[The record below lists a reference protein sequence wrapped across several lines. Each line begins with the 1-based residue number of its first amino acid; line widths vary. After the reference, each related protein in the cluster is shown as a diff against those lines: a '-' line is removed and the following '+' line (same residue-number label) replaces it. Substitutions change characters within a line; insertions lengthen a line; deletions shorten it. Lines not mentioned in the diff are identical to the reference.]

1 MKVSLTW
8 LEQYID
14 IKIPIKTLVDKLTD
28 AGLEVGAVEKVNN
41 DTVFEIEITSN
52 RPDWLSLLGIA
63 REVAAVTGTRKIIQP
78 DALPQMNKSSKQKKS
93 YSIEIQD
100 KAACPRYVGRLIRDV
115 QIAPSQENIKTYLE
129 NIGSRLINNAA
140 DITNYCLYETGQ
152 PMHVFDFDKIKGAKI
167 IVRRAKKGE
176 TITTIDGVNRKLD
189 ESILVIADAEK
200 PIAIAGIMG
209 GLDTEVTDFTK
220 NILLE
225 SAYFD
230 PVTIRRGSRKLGLS
244 TESNYRFERKVDTG
258 NIVFASCR
266 AAYLLQDIC
275 KGKVESFYLDVNYLK
290 DKVRKVDIQVEHVE
304 RLIGIKVST
313 SKIKSILLPLGFK
326 VANAKKKNTLTVTV
340 PSFRTDVSI
349 EEDLIEEIARV
360 EGFSSII
367 ESLPPIQAHI
377 NSACTD
383 QYMAK
388 TKISNLLLGQ
398 GINEIITL
406 TLMSTKNLDDAF
418 IPADKRVILIN
429 PLSIEQEALRTSLLP
444 STLKVIN
451 TNLNRKV
458 KDLKVFE
465 IGNIYEKA
473 TNKFLETESV
483 AIALTGNAYQNWKD
497 HNRKV
502 SFYDLK
508 GIVENVLDS
517 FGVDGN
523 CKLEAKVLAYF
534 DPEQSAVIT
543 VDNKVIAEL
552 GKVNKKVTK
561 NYDISEPVYFAQL
574 NIADIVSLQR
584 TAFRYNS
591 VPKYPSVNRD
601 IALVVDKLISAQ
613 SALDIIKQ
621 VAGALAVKIE
631 LFDLYT
637 GDQVPDNKKSLAFSI
652 EYQSSTATLTEEE
665 VSKVHNN
672 VQDALL
678 SKLGASLR

>member
-8 LEQYID
+8 LQQYID
-14 IKIPIKTLVDKLTD
+14 IKIPVQKLVDKLTD

-52 RPDWLSLLGIA
+52 RPDWLSLMGIA
-63 REVAAVTGTRKIIQP
+63 REVAAVTGTRKIIHP
-78 DALPQMNKSSKQKKS
+78 EALSQLNKASKKKKS

-115 QIAPSQENIKTYLE
+115 EIAPAPKHIKTFLE

-140 DITNYCLYETGQ
+140 DITNYCLFETGQ
-152 PMHVFDFDKIKGAKI
+152 PMHVFDFDKIEGAKI
-167 IVRRAKKGE
+167 IVRRAEKGE
-176 TITTIDGVNRKLD
+176 TITTIDGINRKLD
-189 ESILVIADAEK
+189 ESILVIADAKK

-209 GLDTEVTDFTK
+209 GLDTEVTDSTK

-244 TESNYRFERKVDTG
+244 TESNYRFERKVDIG

-266 AAYLLQDIC
+266 ASYLLEDIC
-275 KGKVESFYLDVNYLK
+275 KGKVESFYIDVNYIK
-290 DKVRKVDIQVEHVE
+290 DKIKKVDINADSVE
-304 RLIGIKVST
+304 RLIGVKVST

-349 EEDLIEEIARV
+349 EEDLIEEVARV
-360 EGFSSII
+360 EGFSTIN

-383 QYMAK
+383 QYIAK
-388 TKISNLLLGQ
+388 SKISDILLNQ

-406 TLMSTKNLDDAF
+406 TLMSEKNLDDAA
-418 IPADKRVILIN
+418 IPADKRVVLIN
-429 PLSIEQEALRTSLLP
+429 PLSIEQQALRTSMLP

-458 KDLKVFE
+458 KDVKVFE
-465 IGNIYEKA
+465 IGNIYEKESK
-473 TNKFLETESV
+473 KFIQTETV
-483 AIALTGNAYQNWKD
+483 AIALTGTAYQNWKD

-508 GIVENVLDS
+508 GIVETILDG
-517 FGVDGN
+517 FGIDGYA
-523 CKLEAKVLAYF
+523 LEAKILNYF
-534 DPEQSAVIT
+534 DPEQSAIIT
-543 VDNKVIAEL
+543 CNDKIIAEL
-552 GKVNKKVTK
+552 GKVNKKVLK

-574 NIADIVSLQR
+574 YIANLVSLQK
-584 TAFRYNS
+584 TAYRYNQ
-591 VPKYPSVNRD
+591 VPKYPSVIRD
-601 IALVVDKLISAQ
+601 IALVVDKSISAQ
-613 SALDIIKQ
+613 SALDIIESI
-621 VAGALAVKIE
+621 AGSLAVKIE
-631 LFDLYT
+631 LFDVYT
-637 GDQVPDNKKSLAFSI
+637 GDQVPDTKKSLAFSI
-652 EYQSSTATLTEEE
+652 EYQSIIATLTEEE
-665 VSKVHNN
+665 VSKVHNM
-672 VQDALL
+672 VQENLMGQLDAT
-678 SKLGASLR
+678 LR